1 MSNDLTATM
10 RRVQPLGGSRRNA
23 KKTTVTLVVI
33 IAAAVLLPTLVRF
46 GGRLLMKYREP
57 EFRFVEIVR
66 GDIKKTISSSGPLS
80 PITLVDVGSQ
90 ISGSVAKVYV
100 DYNDKVEKDQ
110 VLAELDMSLLK
121 AEVERAQGD
130 VVRTEAALEDAQV
143 DYNRN
148 LLLSKNHAIAESVLV
163 SSKIKVKTMEGTR
176 NMAVADLN
184 RAKKNLEYA
193 TIRSPIAGTVIIK
206 NVEEGQTLAA
216 NFQTP
221 KLFEIAE
228 DISHMEI
235 LVAVDE
241 NDIGL
246 IQPGQKATFEVQ
258 TYSGKVFNG
267 KVKKVRLQPVTVA
280 NVVNYTVVVDVDNK
294 DSLLMPGMTAEVDF
308 IIAQKQ
314 GVLTVPK
321 TALNFQPSEEMLKQ
335 WCEGQQSTA
344 PNLTGKSAETDE
356 SAGTLWYIDQ
366 QGRIAV
372 ARVKTGISDNGY
384 TELVDPG
391 HLREGMQVI
400 SRLLQK
406 DEVKKNDKSGNR
418 QLMGMPGGDGGPRGG
433 GPS

>member
-1 MSNDLTATM
+1 MK
-10 RRVQPLGGSRRNA
+10 
-23 KKTTVTLVVI
+23 KKTTLVFVAI
-33 IAAAVLLPTLVRF
+33 IAAAGLLPTLARV
-46 GGRLLMKYREP
+46 GGGLQLQYRRP

-66 GDIKKTISSSGPLS
+66 DDIKKTISSSGPLS
-80 PITLVDVGSQ
+80 PITRIDVGSQ

-121 AEVERAQGD
+121 AEVERAEGD
-130 VVRTEAALEDAQV
+130 VMRTESALEDAQI

-148 LLLSKNHAIAESVLV
+148 LLLSKTHTISDSVLV
-163 SSKIKVKTMEGTR
+163 SSKIKVKTMEGTH

-193 TIRSPIAGTVIIK
+193 TIRSPITGTVIIK

-235 LVAVDE
+235 LASVDE

-246 IQPGQKATFEVQ
+246 IHPGQKATFEVQ
-258 TYSGKVFNG
+258 TYPGKVFSG
-267 KVKKVRLQPVTVA
+267 KVKKVRLEPVKVA

-308 IIAQKQ
+308 VIAQTQ

-321 TALNFQPSEEMLKQ
+321 TALNFRPTEEMLKQ
-335 WCEGQQSTA
+335 SREGQQSTA
-344 PNLTGKSAETDE
+344 PNLTEKCAETDE

-366 QGRIAV
+366 QGRIA
-372 ARVKTGISDNGY
+372 AERVKTGISDSGY

-400 SRLLQK
+400 SGLLQK
-406 DEVKKNDKSGNR
+406 DEVKKSDKSGNR
-418 QLMGMPGGDGGPRGG
+418 EFIGMPGGNGGPPPPGG
-433 GPS
+433 AP

>member
-1 MSNDLTATM
+1 M
-10 RRVQPLGGSRRNA
+10 Q
-23 KKTTVTLVVI
+23 KKPFITLVVI
-33 IAAAVLLPTLVRF
+33 IAAAVLFLTLVRF
-46 GGRLLMKYREP
+46 RGGLLMKYRKP
-57 EFRFVEIVR
+57 EFRFAEIVR

-90 ISGSVAKVYV
+90 ISGTVARVYV

-110 VLAELDMSLLK
+110 VLAELDASLLK

-130 VVRTEAALEDAQV
+130 VVRTEAALEDAQI

-148 LLLSKNHAIAESVLV
+148 LVLCKTHVIAESVLV

-246 IQPGQKATFEVQ
+246 IQPGQKTTFEVQ
-258 TYSGKVFNG
+258 TYSGKVFSG
-267 KVKKVRLQPVTVA
+267 KVKKVRLQPVKVA
-280 NVVNYTVVVDVDNK
+280 NVVDYTVVVDVDNK

-314 GVLTVPK
+314 DVLTVLK

-335 WCEGQQSTA
+335 WREGQQSTA
-344 PNLTGKSAETDE
+344 PNLTEKSTDTDE

-372 ARVKTGISDNGY
+372 EHVKTAISDNGY

-400 SRLLQK
+400 SGLLQK
-406 DEVKKNDKSGNR
+406 DETKKSDKSGNR
-418 QLMGMPGGDGGPRGG
+418 QLMGMPGGNAGPGGS
-433 GPS
+433 GPL